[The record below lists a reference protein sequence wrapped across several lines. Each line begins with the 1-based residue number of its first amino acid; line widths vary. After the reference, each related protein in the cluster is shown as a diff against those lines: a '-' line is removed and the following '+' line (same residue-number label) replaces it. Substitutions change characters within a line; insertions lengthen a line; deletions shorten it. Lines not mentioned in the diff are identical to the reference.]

1 MGLRA
6 VTGYIAHTV
15 LLGYWLWVI
24 ASTAPQLRKGTRDR
38 QVRMRVLMLKT
49 AGLALTALVVGIV
62 HYWATAWW
70 QIVVALPIAALMG
83 WQLRQAY
90 HRTVAAPRHRLTLAR
105 RVKTLDVRPRSRGG
119 KPPLHLRVE
128 KRERRVGRPAG
139 RLSA

>member
-90 HRTVAAPRHRLTLAR
+90 HRTVATPRRETAPPPAWRGEAAQ
-105 RVKTLDVRPRSRGG
+105 SRT
-119 KPPLHLRVE
+119 
-128 KRERRVGRPAG
+128 RPAG
-139 RLSA
+139 RLST